1 MTIRVL
7 VCDDSGVMRRLIT
20 SALTT
25 DPSIEVVGVA
35 ASGRLALQRIAEL
48 DPDVV
53 TLDVE
58 MPEMTGLEALVALR
72 AAGDHVPVLMLSSL
86 TVRGALVT
94 IDCLVAGAD
103 DYAAKPSHAANAE
116 AATAQLAAE
125 LVRKVKA
132 LASRPRTGRPR
143 PLTVHDDAPS
153 SRAIPP
159 SAASAPS
166 PSSSSAPAASAA
178 LAFPRASREPVSL
191 VAIGTSTGGPVAL
204 AEVLRGL
211 AATLP
216 VPIVVVQ
223 HMPPVFTK
231 YLADRLTA
239 ELGFPVHEA
248 KDGDRLTAGAAWLA
262 PGDFHMEVQRDG
274 TRVVARLHQGPAV
287 NSCRPSVDVLFR
299 SVAAVY
305 GGGALAVVLTGMG
318 DDGRRGCEWLKREG
332 AAVIAQ
338 DEASSVVWGMPGSVV
353 KAGLADD
360 ILPLAEVAAAIRRR
374 VAARRVSP

>member
-1 MTIRVL
+1 
-7 VCDDSGVMRRLIT
+7 MRRLIT

-72 AAGDHVPVLMLSSL
+72 AAGCHVPVLMLSSL

-116 AATAQLAAE
+116 AATAQLATE

-132 LASRPRTGRPR
+132 LASRPRPGRPGR
-143 PLTVHDDAPS
+143 PGPFTDHDDAPS

-159 SAASAPS
+159 SAASAAS
-166 PSSSSAPAASAA
+166 PPSSSAPAASAS
-178 LAFPRASREPVSL
+178 LAFPRTSREPVSL

-211 AATLP
+211 ASTLP

-248 KDGDRLTAGAAWLA
+248 QDGDRLTAGAAWLA

-332 AAVIAQ
+332 ASVIAQ